1 MNLQNIDTEVL
12 KRELERRAQL
22 HRFTIQGV
30 DFELTL
36 EQIKELQA
44 ELNKINPPTSII
56 PNNWE
61 EWVKRESTIQPPSI
75 FPDDPL
81 EPPFGPWPAFKRLS
95 TCGI

>member
-30 DFELTL
+30 EFELTL
-36 EQIKELQA
+36 EQVKELQA

-61 EWVKRESTIQPPSI
+61 EWAKKESVIQPRKSYPVYPEDPSV
-75 FPDDPL
+75 
-81 EPPFGPWPAFKRLS
+81 PPFGPWVTL
-95 TCGI
+95 